1 MIFWFLISGSALAT
15 LAFILAPIFFT
26 KIQNQYDLSDEG
38 ILRLKELDED
48 LQFGDVTP
56 IAHEKL
62 KKTVALEMLQRQTS
76 FNEMPTYTGKYEISA
91 AVLLAVLIA
100 IPIYLKTGS
109 PDIGQF
115 MSNNPGATIS
125 SAPATAA
132 ILLNRLKVKAHSE
145 PLNKRAWESLARSSL
160 MLGLTDDAITA
171 SKKLVELDNGSS
183 QARLLL
189 IEASIAKDNGVF
201 KLTTIAMLDEIISEE
216 PMNPL
221 ALTMRGLAYHQEAQT
236 DKALMYLLRAQK
248 NIPPESPLSQHLLEL
263 VKTMNKNAPTPLKEI
278 PFVYPLVKIN
288 ISPEFINEGN
298 RNATVYITVHS
309 VAAPRVPL
317 AAMKRPASTLP
328 IEFSL
333 AEMTDM
339 RSGAPITAKYP
350 MMMKVRVTNSG
361 GIETKKGDWIGYS
374 APFEI
379 KETREIRVIIGEK
392 GRQNL

>member
-1 MIFWFLISGSALAT
+1 MIFWFLISASALAT
-15 LAFILAPIFFT
+15 LAFILTPIFFT
-26 KIQNQYDLSDEG
+26 KTQNQYDLSDEG

-115 MSNNPGATIS
+115 MSNNPGTTIS
-125 SAPATAA
+125 SAPVTAA
-132 ILLNRLKVKAHSE
+132 ILLNRLKAKARSE

-171 SKKLVELDNGSS
+171 SKKLVELDGGSS

-189 IEASIAKDNGVF
+189 LEARIAKDNGVF
-201 KLTTIAMLDEIISEE
+201 KLTTIAILDEIISEE
-216 PMNPL
+216 PTNPL
-221 ALTMRGLAYHQEAQT
+221 ALTMRGLAYHQKGLA
-236 DKALMYLLRAQK
+236 DKALTYLLRASQ
-248 NIPPESPLSQHLLEL
+248 NLPVESPLSQNLLPLIESLENNTPTSPKKIPPVYPSVQISLSSEL
-263 VKTMNKNAPTPLKEI
+263 VGE
-278 PFVYPLVKIN
+278 
-288 ISPEFINEGN
+288 N
-298 RNATVYITVHS
+298 RNDATVYITVHS
-309 VAAPRVPL
+309 VADPKIPI
-317 AAMKRPASTLP
+317 AAMKRPALTLP

-333 AEMTDM
+333 ADMNEM
-339 RSGAPITAKYP
+339 RSDAPITASDAVVIKA
-350 MMMKVRVTNSG
+350 RVTNSG
-361 GIETKKGDWIGYS
+361 SIKTKSGDWIGYS
-374 APFEI
+374 QPFLIAKVRQIRIIIAEI
-379 KETREIRVIIGEK
+379 SE
-392 GRQNL
+392 

>member
-26 KIQNQYDLSDEG
+26 KIQSQYDLSDEG

-62 KKTVALEMLQRQTS
+62 KKAVALEMLQRQTS

-145 PLNKRAWESLARSSL
+145 PLNKHAWETLARSSL
-160 MLGLTDDAITA
+160 MLGLTDDATKA
-171 SKKLVELDNGSS
+171 AKKFMALDNESS

-189 IEASIAKDNGVF
+189 IEASVANDNGVF

-221 ALTMRGLAYHQEAQT
+221 ALAMRGLAYHQEAQT
-236 DKALMYLLRAQK
+236 DIALTYLLRARK
-248 NIPPESPLSQHLLEL
+248 NLPAESPLSRNLLEL
-263 VKTMNKNAPTPLKEI
+263 VKTMDKNAPTSLREI
-278 PFVYPLVKIN
+278 SFIYPLVKIDV
-288 ISPEFINEGN
+288 SPEFINEDN

-317 AAMKRPASTLP
+317 AAMKRPASALP

-339 RSGAPITAKYP
+339 RSGAPITVKYT
-350 MMMKVRVTNSG
+350 MIMKVRVTNSG
-361 GIETKKGDWIGYS
+361 SVETKKGDWIGYS
-374 APFEI
+374 VPFEI
-379 KETREIRVIIGEK
+379 EETREIGITIG
-392 GRQNL
+392 GNDR